1 MQSNNEGIF
10 SPAFLLEC
18 GHIYEK
24 TSKKQC
30 FSRGEGK
37 KKKKKKEKGSKH
49 ITFLNTSVVI
59 VEYDSI
65 VKLQF

>member
-1 MQSNNEGIF
+1 MV
-10 SPAFLLEC
+10 
-18 GHIYEK
+18 Y
-24 TSKKQC
+24 SKSSIGYTKGQ
-30 FSRGEGK
+30 K